1 MEIHRALQ
9 SLASLIG
16 RGAAPAKP
24 VEPIQALQAGQRL
37 EARVLDRIGDRQLLL
52 ELAGRRLVAD
62 SEVALPPGAR
72 VRLEVVKPGIRP
84 ELRVLDSARQPQITG
99 LKTFLPRQIPLAE
112 AMRAL
117 ADLATDSTD
126 EATLPTP
133 LREPVVRLLRSLPTL
148 KDLTSADTLARALER
163 SGLFSEAHPSPD
175 SLPDLK
181 QRLLH
186 LAAVLRRLPPETQES
201 RAETT
206 AAEPPSTG
214 TSGKAKPPASA
225 PLAQPRPG
233 DAAATPTRSPGT
245 GTPAGQPSPLPAV
258 TPEAPRPDP
267 SGGERLESL
276 LHKVSGAVAR
286 IVVDQ
291 LNSLPRPEDPT
302 PTWHFELPFRQGQE
316 FHDLRLTVR
325 GEKAASPGNAGA
337 RPWTVDLE
345 MDLPGLGQ
353 LQARLIYLNGEIT
366 THLWSDRAATRALF
380 ERHLDHLAQRFRQA
394 GLTPRTFR
402 VTESAIAS
410 PRPVPDTPPLIDE
423 RI

>member
-1 MEIHRALQ
+1 MEIQRALQ

-37 EARVLDRIGDRQLLL
+37 EGRVLARIGDRQLLL
-52 ELAGRRLVAD
+52 ELAGRQVTAD
-62 SEVALPPGAR
+62 SKVPLPPGAR
-72 VRLEVVKPGIRP
+72 VRLEVVEPGIQPR
-84 ELRVLDSARQPQITG
+84 LRVLDAAPQPQISG

-112 AMRAL
+112 AMRTL
-117 ADLATDSTD
+117 AELASNPSPD
-126 EATLPTP
+126 EALPTP
-133 LREPVVRLLRSLPTL
+133 LRKTVTRLLQSLPTL
-148 KDLTSADTLARALER
+148 RDLTSADTLARALDR
-163 SGLFSEAHPSPD
+163 SGLFSEARPSPD
-175 SLPDLK
+175 SAPDLK
-181 QRLLH
+181 QRLLQV
-186 LAAVLRRLPPETQES
+186 AAVLRRLPPETQGS

-206 AAEPPSTG
+206 AAEPSSTG
-214 TSGKAKPPASA
+214 TSGKAKPPTSA

-233 DAAATPTRSPGT
+233 EAAAALSRSPGT
-245 GTPAGQPSPLPAV
+245 GTPAGQPSPLPDG
-258 TPEAPRPDP
+258 TPQAPRPDP
-267 SGGERLESL
+267 GGGERLESL

-302 PTWHFELPFRQGQE
+302 PTWHFEVPFRQGQE

-325 GEKAASPGNAGA
+325 GEKAASPGNTGA

-345 MDLPGLGQ
+345 MDLPDLGR

-402 VTESAIAS
+402 VTEAAIAN
-410 PRPVPDTPPLIDE
+410 PRTVHDGPLIDE